1 MIKKSMTQDVFLL
14 RFTSN
19 IGRRGEGNPASQVS
33 LGKADGD
40 PMTLLLHHL
49 KLTPSSIATEGHQE
63 HLGPYTPSFLLW
75 PKSDPLGQK

>member
-1 MIKKSMTQDVFLL
+1 MTKDVFLL

-19 IGRRGEGNPASQVS
+19 IGHRGEGTPVSEVS

-49 KLTPSSIATEGHQE
+49 ELTPYSIANEGHKE
-63 HLGPYTPSFLLW
+63 HLGPYSPSFLLW
-75 PKSDPLGQK
+75 PKSDALRQK